1 MGPIA
6 IGLLTFATTMAGALL
21 GWWIG
26 RKADIRQHLEAMSA
40 LPPIADIR
48 RLGCDVG

>member
-26 RKADIRQHLEAMSA
+26 RKADIRQHL
-40 LPPIADIR
+40 
-48 RLGCDVG
+48 GDVRFTPNSGHPGAGRDVR